1 MRVLKAFKLPSHIHF
16 SSLQA
21 NTTTVFALKV
31 VVCFLLSAVAAEQ
44 LRGSVRQVNSDAAR
58 DLLAPQ
64 SCTEPPNGGCMN
76 DSKCR

>member
-1 MRVLKAFKLPSHIHF
+1 M
-16 SSLQA
+16 
-21 NTTTVFALKV
+21 FALKV
-31 VVCFLLSAVAAEQ
+31 VVCLLLSAVSSAAEQ
-44 LRGSVRQVNSDAAR
+44 LRGSVRQVNSDAVR